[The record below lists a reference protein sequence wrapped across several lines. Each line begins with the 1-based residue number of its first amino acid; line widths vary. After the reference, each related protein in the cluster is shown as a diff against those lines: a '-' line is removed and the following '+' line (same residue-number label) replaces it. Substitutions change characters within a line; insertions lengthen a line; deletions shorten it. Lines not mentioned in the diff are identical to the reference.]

1 MVVIRRSTFA
11 MGGGPP
17 PAGEAINGKYG
28 GCLIEHSTFGKVSGR
43 ADVIDLEHQ
52 YWNVTST
59 IIRYNYFLGG
69 NDDGIDLDSADG
81 WIYGNLLQDFWPS
94 CDVSLCA
101 IGSYCCGGGNGGG
114 ITGGTR
120 GVDAGRTRPVIAN
133 NIIRR
138 CYHGVGFKDGAHP
151 LVVNNLILDCFVGIT
166 LYSERNDN
174 PGAATTAGNIIWH
187 DGHFG
192 PAARSVV
199 LGSTWWPGYL
209 QVEGPAYGMVSV
221 ANSIIRD
228 LQDLNWTRWD
238 EDDIDN
244 ADEDADADSD
254 VDIVGD
260 SNEDE
265 AGNEDDGG
273 VSGWPRP
280 PPENRSSFDSNSFSG
295 SSFGSSSWYVNETNE
310 MIVTTSDTSPEPE
323 PEPES
328 STNVGTDPLMS
339 MCLCPGPDSPTA
351 GMGANLSADLSWA
364 GVDTRALHELLTL
377 DFFGD
382 QRTTATI
389 GPLQATPSGLCGLQA
404 ATSAPT
410 LCSGRLGTALSPPP
424 PRVLINELV
433 AKQSSVLSDEVG
445 EHDDFIELANPSET
459 ETVSLNGYVLTDM
472 PVSLGLCDAP
482 RHKHSLRGE
491 LAPGA
496 FLIIWLDDDLVRHR
510 APLAAHRQSLIS
522 VLRYRAYA
530 TGTRREPC
538 ALQADQQW

>member
-1 MVVIRRSTFA
+1 MFEDCSFDGWEHTALEYIRTPMVVIRRSTFA

-199 LGSTWWPGYL
+199 LGSTWWQAICKRRAL
-209 QVEGPAYGMVSV
+209 QWGGQRGELQGSMCCSRRDFPAAGAMCGSQRRTQIRRARPTTGV
-221 ANSIIRD
+221 A
-228 LQDLNWTRWD
+228 
-238 EDDIDN
+238 
-244 ADEDADADSD
+244 
-254 VDIVGD
+254 VGGLRHF
-260 SNEDE
+260 
-265 AGNEDDGG
+265 A
-273 VSGWPRP
+273 
-280 PPENRSSFDSNSFSG
+280 
-295 SSFGSSSWYVNETNE
+295 
-310 MIVTTSDTSPEPE
+310 VTTS
-323 PEPES
+323 
-328 STNVGTDPLMS
+328 
-339 MCLCPGPDSPTA
+339 
-351 GMGANLSADLSWA
+351 
-364 GVDTRALHELLTL
+364 LL
-377 DFFGD
+377 
-382 QRTTATI
+382 
-389 GPLQATPSGLCGLQA
+389 
-404 ATSAPT
+404 
-410 LCSGRLGTALSPPP
+410 
-424 PRVLINELV
+424 
-433 AKQSSVLSDEVG
+433 
-445 EHDDFIELANPSET
+445 
-459 ETVSLNGYVLTDM
+459 
-472 PVSLGLCDAP
+472 
-482 RHKHSLRGE
+482 
-491 LAPGA
+491 
-496 FLIIWLDDDLVRHR
+496 
-510 APLAAHRQSLIS
+510 
-522 VLRYRAYA
+522 
-530 TGTRREPC
+530 
-538 ALQADQQW
+538 